1 MHPITQRN
9 PMKKI
14 RHELMTPPPIT
25 EDDNYAKGKSF
36 KTDAVTLDVTLPV
49 TPKPLT
55 NPKKFRIFAS

>member
-9 PMKKI
+9 PMK
-14 RHELMTPPPIT
+14 
-25 EDDNYAKGKSF
+25 KSF

>member
-1 MHPITQRN
+1 MHPMTQRN
-9 PMKKI
+9 PMKKNTSWTYD
-14 RHELMTPPPIT
+14 TPPIA
-25 EDDNYAKGKSF
+25 EDGNYAKGKSF

>member
-14 RHELMTPPPIT
+14 RHELMTPPIA
-25 EDDNYAKGKSF
+25 EDGNYAKGKSF